1 MIKEMQMK
9 LKVFFRAFIFPIIF
23 FISLTIL
30 IHSGLSAADYDVLIR
45 GGRVL
50 DGSGKE
56 AIQADVAVKD
66 GRIVKVGGSIRGSA
80 DKVIDASGLIVIPGF
95 IDLHTHAEGGMH
107 YPENRACLNYL
118 KQGVTTVIVGH
129 CGSNGWPMVEKA
141 SDQMARWS
149 SEGIGPNA
157 ALLAGH
163 GDVRR
168 IAMGM
173 ENRAPTPDEL
183 KRMRALVKEA
193 MEQGAYGFSTGL
205 VYKPGS
211 FGDTDEV
218 IALVAEITPYGGIY
232 HTHIR
237 NEEDTLIEAVKEA
250 IEICEKTGAATH
262 ISHFKAIGKPYWG
275 SVKEACALIEAA
287 RARGLKITA
296 DQYPYRYHSNN
307 PYASLV
313 PAEAWAGSDSLNFI
327 RGEDITSIFEHLR
340 DSELIALYAKTTP
353 FTPINDHHR
362 RFLDELPR
370 DRLIN
375 MVAGQFINA
384 RSFYSLQDGRA
395 RMFFLQRMKDPETA
409 SEIRAAVGKRIEE
422 ESGAENIIIAVCVE
436 DELEGKS
443 IAQVAEMKG
452 LSAEDVAIELELMGA
467 KVVPMNMCEEDIEY
481 IMKKDWVGT
490 GSDGVAPFYGI
501 GETHSRS
508 YSTFLHKIKK
518 YSLERK
524 AVSLPHVI
532 RSQTSLPASIMGWD
546 DRGMIEEGYKA
557 DIALI
562 DLNGIKTP
570 TSIHNPHRYS
580 EGVSY
585 LLVNGETVID
595 GGEWTGA
602 LPGEIIKL
610 KK

>member
-1 MIKEMQMK
+1 MQMK
-9 LKVFFRAFIFPIIF
+9 RNVFFRAFIFPIIF
-23 FISLTIL
+23 FISLTIF
-30 IHSGLSAADYDVLIR
+30 IHGGLSAADYDVLIR

-50 DGSGKE
+50 NGSGKE

-66 GRIVKVGGSIRGSA
+66 GRIVKVGRSVRGSA

-95 IDLHTHAEGGMH
+95 IDLHTHVEQGMH

-129 CGSNGWPMVEKA
+129 CGTNGWPMVEKA

-168 IAMGM
+168 IVMGM

-183 KRMRALVKEA
+183 TRMKALVKEA
-193 MEQGAYGFSTGL
+193 MEQGAYGISTGL
-205 VYKPGS
+205 VYEPGS

-237 NEEDTLIEAVKEA
+237 NEEDTLIKAVKEA

-370 DRLIN
+370 DRLVN
-375 MVAGQFINA
+375 MVARQFINA

-422 ESGAENIIIAVCVE
+422 ESGAENIIIALCVE
-436 DELEGKS
+436 DELKGKS

-580 EGVSY
+580 EGVSF

>member
-1 MIKEMQMK
+1 MK
-9 LKVFFRAFIFPIIF
+9 LNVFFRAFICLFIF
-23 FISLTIL
+23 SISLTTL
-30 IHSGLSAADYDVLIR
+30 IHSEISGADYDVLIR

-66 GRIVKVGGSIRGSA
+66 GRIVKVGVSIRGSA
-80 DKVIDASGLIVIPGF
+80 DKMIDASGLIVTPGF
-95 IDLHTHAEGGMH
+95 IDLHTHVEKGMH
-107 YPENRACLNYL
+107 YPENRACFNYL
-118 KQGVTTVIVGH
+118 KQGVTTVIVGQ

-163 GDVRR
+163 NDVRR
-168 IAMGM
+168 IVMGR
-173 ENRAPTPDEL
+173 ENRAPTPEEL
-183 KRMRALVKEA
+183 SRMRALVKEA

-205 VYKPGS
+205 VYEPGS

-237 NEEDTLIEAVKEA
+237 NEEDRLTEAVKEA

-287 RARGLKITA
+287 QARGLKITA

-307 PYASLV
+307 PYTSLI
-313 PAEAWAGSDSLNFI
+313 PAEAWAIPDNLNFI
-327 RGEDITSIFEHLR
+327 HGEDITSIFEHLR

-370 DRLIN
+370 DRLVN
-375 MVAGQFINA
+375 MVARQFINA
-384 RSFYSLQDGRA
+384 GSFYSLQDGRA
-395 RMFFLQRMKDPETA
+395 RMFFLQKMKDPETA
-409 SEIRAAVGKRIEE
+409 SEIRASIGKRIEE

-452 LSAEDVAIELELMGA
+452 MSAEDVAIELELMGA

-501 GETHSRS
+501 GETHCRS

-570 TSIHNPHRYS
+570 TSIRNPHCYS

>member
-9 LKVFFRAFIFPIIF
+9 RNVFFRAFIFPIIF
-23 FISLTIL
+23 SISLTTL
-30 IHSGLSAADYDVLIR
+30 IHGGSSAADYDVLIR

-50 DGSGKE
+50 DGSGKK

-66 GRIVKVGGSIRGSA
+66 GRIVKVGGSVRGSA
-80 DKVIDASGLIVIPGF
+80 DKVIDASGLIVTPGF
-95 IDLHTHAEGGMH
+95 IDLHTHVEGGMQ

-129 CGSNGWPMVEKA
+129 CGSHGWPMVEKA
-141 SDQMARWS
+141 SDRMARWS

-168 IAMGM
+168 IVMGM

-183 KRMRALVKEA
+183 TRMRALVKEA

-205 VYKPGS
+205 VYEPGS

-232 HTHIR
+232 HTHVR
-237 NEEDTLIEAVKEA
+237 NEEDMLIEAVKEA

-262 ISHFKAIGKPYWG
+262 ISHFKVIGKPYWG

-307 PYASLV
+307 PYASLI
-313 PAEAWAGSDSLNFI
+313 PAEAWTRSDNLNFI

-370 DRLIN
+370 DRLVN
-375 MVAGQFINA
+375 MVARQFINA

-443 IAQVAEMKG
+443 IAQVAEMRG
-452 LSAEDVAIELELMGA
+452 MSAEDVAIELELMGA
-467 KVVPMNMCEEDIEY
+467 KVLPMNMCEEDIEY

-490 GSDGVAPFYGI
+490 GSDGEAPFYGI
-501 GETHSRS
+501 GVAHCRS

-546 DRGMIEEGYKA
+546 DRGKIEEGYKA

>member
-1 MIKEMQMK
+1 MK
-9 LKVFFRAFIFPIIF
+9 LNVFFWTFIFPIIF
-23 FISLTIL
+23 LISLTTL

-66 GRIVKVGGSIRGSA
+66 GRIVKVGGSIQGSA
-80 DKVIDASGLIVIPGF
+80 DKVIDASGLIVTPGF
-95 IDLHTHAEGGMH
+95 IDLHTHVERGM
-107 YPENRACLNYL
+107 YFAENRACLNYL

-129 CGSNGWPMVEKA
+129 CGTSGWPMVEKA

-163 GDVRR
+163 GYIRR
-168 IAMGM
+168 IVMGL
-173 ENRAPTPDEL
+173 ENHTPTPDEL
-183 KRMRALVKEA
+183 TRMKALVREA
-193 MEQGAYGFSTGL
+193 MEQGAYGISTGL
-205 VYKPGS
+205 EYEPGS
-211 FGDTDEV
+211 FADTDEI

-237 NEEDTLIEAVKEA
+237 NEEDKLIEAVKEA
-250 IEICEKTGAATH
+250 IEICEKTGARTH
-262 ISHFKAIGKPYWG
+262 ISHLKVIGKPYWG
-275 SVKEACALIEAA
+275 SVKEACALIEEA

-307 PYASLV
+307 PYASLIPV
-313 PAEAWAGSDSLNFI
+313 EAWAGSDSLNFI
-327 RGEDITSIFEHLR
+327 RSKDITSIFEHLSDR
-340 DSELIALYAKTTP
+340 ELLALYAKTTP

-362 RFLDELPR
+362 RFIEELPR
-370 DRLIN
+370 DRLVN
-375 MVAGQFINA
+375 MVARQFIKID
-384 RSFYSLQDGRA
+384 RFYSLQDERA

-409 SEIRAAVGKRIEE
+409 SEIRAAVRKRIEE

-452 LSAEDVAIELELMGA
+452 MSAEDVAIELELMDA

-490 GSDGVAPFYGI
+490 GSDGIAPFYGI
-501 GETHSRS
+501 GEVHSRC

-518 YSLERK
+518 YCLERK
-524 AVSLPHVI
+524 TVSLPHVI
-532 RSQTSLPASIMGWD
+532 RSQTSLPASIMGWN
-546 DRGMIEEGYKA
+546 DRGMIKEGYKA
-557 DIALI
+557 DIAVI

-570 TSIHNPHRYS
+570 SSIHNPHRYS

-585 LLVNGETVID
+585 LLINAEIVID
-595 GGEWTGA
+595 GGKWTGA

>member
-1 MIKEMQMK
+1 MK
-9 LKVFFRAFIFPIIF
+9 LNAFFRGFIFPIILS
-23 FISLTIL
+23 ISLTTFIQG
-30 IHSGLSAADYDVLIR
+30 GLSAADYDLLIR

-56 AIQADVAVKD
+56 AIQADVAIKD
-66 GRIVKVGGSIRGSA
+66 GRIVKVGRSVRGSA
-80 DKVIDASGLIVIPGF
+80 DKVIDASGLIVTPGF
-95 IDLHTHAEGGMH
+95 IDLHSHVEWGMH
-107 YPENRACLNYL
+107 FPENRACLNYL

-141 SDQMARWS
+141 SNQMARWS

-173 ENRAPTPDEL
+173 ENRAPTLDEL
-183 KRMRALVKEA
+183 THMRALVKEA

-205 VYKPGS
+205 VYEPGS

-237 NEEDTLIEAVKEA
+237 NEDEMFIEAVKEA

-313 PAEAWAGSDSLNFI
+313 PREAWAGSDSLNFI
-327 RGEDITSIFEHLR
+327 RGEDITSIFERLR

-370 DRLIN
+370 DRLVK
-375 MVAGQFINA
+375 MVARQFINA
-384 RSFYSLQDGRA
+384 GSFYSLQDGRA

-443 IAQVAEMKG
+443 IAQVAESKG
-452 LSAEDVAIELELMGA
+452 MSAEDVAIELELMGA

-490 GSDGVAPFYGI
+490 GSDGEAPFYGI

-562 DLNGIKTP
+562 DLNGIKTA
-570 TSIHNPHRYS
+570 TSIHNPHCYS

-595 GGEWTGA
+595 RGEWTGT

>member
-1 MIKEMQMK
+1 MK
-9 LKVFFRAFIFPIIF
+9 RNVFFLVFIFPIIF
-23 FISLTIL
+23 SISLTTL
-30 IHSGLSAADYDVLIR
+30 IHRGSSAADYDVLIR

-50 DGSGKE
+50 NGSGKE

-66 GRIVKVGGSIRGSA
+66 GRIVKVGRSVRGSA

-95 IDLHTHAEGGMH
+95 IDLHTHVERGMH

-129 CGSNGWPMVEKA
+129 CGTNGWPMVEKA

-163 GDVRR
+163 GYIRR
-168 IAMGM
+168 IVMGM

-183 KRMRALVKEA
+183 TRMKALVKEA
-193 MEQGAYGFSTGL
+193 MEQGAYGISTGL
-205 VYKPGS
+205 EYEPGS
-211 FGDTDEV
+211 FADTDEV

-237 NEEDTLIEAVKEA
+237 NEEDKLIEAVKEA

-262 ISHFKAIGKPYWG
+262 ISHLKAIGKPYWG

-296 DQYPYRYHSNN
+296 DQYPYRYHSIN

-313 PAEAWAGSDSLNFI
+313 PAGAWARSDSLNFI
-327 RGEDITSIFEHLR
+327 RSEDITSIFEHLR

-370 DRLIN
+370 DRLVN
-375 MVAGQFINA
+375 MVARQLINA
-384 RSFYSLQDGRA
+384 GSFYSLQDGRA

-443 IAQVAEMKG
+443 IAQVAEMRG

-501 GETHSRS
+501 GETHCRS

-570 TSIHNPHRYS
+570 ASIHNPHRYS

>member
-1 MIKEMQMK
+1 
-9 LKVFFRAFIFPIIF
+9 
-23 FISLTIL
+23 
-30 IHSGLSAADYDVLIR
+30 
-45 GGRVL
+45 
-50 DGSGKE
+50 
-56 AIQADVAVKD
+56 
-66 GRIVKVGGSIRGSA
+66 
-80 DKVIDASGLIVIPGF
+80 
-95 IDLHTHAEGGMH
+95 
-107 YPENRACLNYL
+107 
-118 KQGVTTVIVGH
+118 
-129 CGSNGWPMVEKA
+129 
-141 SDQMARWS
+141 
-149 SEGIGPNA
+149 
-157 ALLAGH
+157 
-163 GDVRR
+163 
-168 IAMGM
+168 
-173 ENRAPTPDEL
+173 
-183 KRMRALVKEA
+183 MRALVKEA

-205 VYKPGS
+205 EYEPGS

-250 IEICEKTGAATH
+250 IEI
-262 ISHFKAIGKPYWG
+262 
-275 SVKEACALIEAA
+275 ALIEAA

-370 DRLIN
+370 DRLVNI
-375 MVAGQFINA
+375 VARQFINA

-422 ESGAENIIIAVCVE
+422 ES
-436 DELEGKS
+436 
-443 IAQVAEMKG
+443 QVAEMKG

-467 KVVPMNMCEEDIEY
+467 KVVPMNMCEEDIEF

-490 GSDGVAPFYGI
+490 GSDGGAPFYGI
-501 GETHSRS
+501 GEAHCRS

-524 AVSLPHVI
+524 AVSLPQVI

-570 TSIHNPHRYS
+570 NINVPLHKTLKGSFSYTLFCYFIHIF
-580 EGVSY
+580 
-585 LLVNGETVID
+585 LLFVFISL
-595 GGEWTGA
+595 A
-602 LPGEIIKL
+602 YAI
-610 KK
+610 

>member
-1 MIKEMQMK
+1 MK
-9 LKVFFRAFIFPIIF
+9 RCVFFRAFRFPIIF
-23 FISLTIL
+23 SISLPRL
-30 IHSGLSAADYDVLIR
+30 IHRWLSAADYDVLIR

-66 GRIVKVGGSIRGSA
+66 GRIVKVGRSLRGSA
-80 DKVIDASGLIVIPGF
+80 DKVIDASGLIVTPGF
-95 IDLHTHAEGGMH
+95 IDLHTHVEKGMY

-141 SDQMARWS
+141 SDQMDRWS

-163 GDVRR
+163 GDIRR
-168 IAMGM
+168 IVMGM

-183 KRMRALVKEA
+183 TRMRALVKEA

-205 VYKPGS
+205 DYEPGS
-211 FGDTDEV
+211 FSDTDEV

-262 ISHFKAIGKPYWG
+262 ISHLKAIGKPYWG

-327 RGEDITSIFEHLR
+327 RSEDITSIFEHLR
-340 DSELIALYAKTTP
+340 DRELIALYAKTTP

-370 DRLIN
+370 DRLVN
-375 MVAGQFINA
+375 MVARQFINA
-384 RSFYSLQDGRA
+384 DRFYSLQDRRA

-409 SEIRAAVGKRIEE
+409 SEIRAAVRKRIEE

-443 IAQVAEMKG
+443 IAQVAERQGM
-452 LSAEDVAIELELMGA
+452 SAEEGATDMELMGA

-490 GSDGVAPFYGI
+490 GSDGLAPFYGI
-501 GETHSRS
+501 GEVHCRS

-524 AVSLPHVI
+524 TVSLPHVI

-546 DRGMIEEGYKA
+546 DRGMIGEGYKA

-585 LLVNGETVID
+585 LLINGETVID

>member
-1 MIKEMQMK
+1 
-9 LKVFFRAFIFPIIF
+9 
-23 FISLTIL
+23 
-30 IHSGLSAADYDVLIR
+30 
-45 GGRVL
+45 
-50 DGSGKE
+50 
-56 AIQADVAVKD
+56 
-66 GRIVKVGGSIRGSA
+66 
-80 DKVIDASGLIVIPGF
+80 VIDASGLIVTPGF
-95 IDLHTHAEGGMH
+95 IDLHTHVERGM
-107 YPENRACLNYL
+107 YFPENRACLNYL

-129 CGSNGWPMVEKA
+129 CGTSGWPMVEKA

-157 ALLAGH
+157 ALLAGL
-163 GDVRR
+163 GYIRR
-168 IAMGM
+168 IVMGM

-183 KRMRALVKEA
+183 TRMKALVKEA
-193 MEQGAYGFSTGL
+193 MEQGAYGISTGL
-205 VYKPGS
+205 EYEPGS
-211 FGDTDEV
+211 FADTDEI

-232 HTHIR
+232 HTHTR
-237 NEEDTLIEAVKEA
+237 NEEDKLIGAVKEA

-262 ISHFKAIGKPYWG
+262 ISHLKAIGKSYWG

-313 PAEAWAGSDSLNFI
+313 PAEVWAGSDSLNFI
-327 RGEDITSIFEHLR
+327 RSEDITSIFEHLR
-340 DSELIALYAKTTP
+340 DRELIALYAKTTP
-353 FTPINDHHR
+353 FTPINDQHR

-370 DRLIN
+370 DRLVN
-375 MVAGQFINA
+375 MVAQLINA

-395 RMFFLQRMKDPETA
+395 RMFFHQRMKDPETA
-409 SEIRAAVGKRIEE
+409 SEIRAAVRKRIEE

-452 LSAEDVAIELELMGA
+452 MPAEDVAIELELMGA

-481 IMKKDWVGT
+481 IMMCEEDIEYIMKKDWVGT
-490 GSDGVAPFYGI
+490 GSDGIAPFYGI
-501 GETHSRS
+501 GEVHCRS

-546 DRGMIEEGYKA
+546 DRGMIKEGYKA

-585 LLVNGETVID
+585 LLINGRYSEGVSYLLINGEMVID
-595 GGEWTGA
+595 RGEWTGA